1 MIFILVELYF
11 FDNQTL
17 YAAASGIKLSFN
29 TMPTYRT
36 IYPTVSSLKQF
47 LLFCCLFT
55 LLAGTTVQAQEK
67 VELFNSL
74 EQIGFLGTLNKT
86 FELEAGENLIV
97 SVTPMRG
104 KLRKLTIDV
113 PNSDFKHVNKKIT
126 KIDRASITVTKSGTY
141 AFHFKNGS
149 IFKKELDIKIYK
161 QRGTLNKDTLYLHDV
176 VFSAFRDTIKKY
188 RDDTIPVPDLA
199 EYEFVLNPG
208 LNYGAVSDSTILEEL
223 LKDDET
229 EYQYAAYW
237 IGLGTES
244 ITAYNELKANP
255 PANWRIMGI
264 NEPLMAYGLGVTN
277 ILPLSS
283 SSISRDVMFKFMNP
297 EEYNATDRKPRL
309 TRRDKRGDFY
319 GRIPISSASKYK
331 ELLLSVRNFNT
342 TTGIPVYVKFVKF
355 KLDRVY
361 FNEYIVR
368 ERVQEIFRE
377 KTLKVLKPEEG

>member
-1 MIFILVELYF
+1 
-11 FDNQTL
+11 
-17 YAAASGIKLSFN
+17 
-29 TMPTYRT
+29 MPTDRT
-36 IYPTVSSLKQF
+36 ICQIAPRFKQF
-47 LLFCCLFT
+47 LFICCLLPLF
-55 LLAGTTVQAQEK
+55 LATAVQAQEK

-74 EQIGFLGTLNKT
+74 EQIGPLRTLNKT
-86 FELEAGENLIV
+86 FDLEAGENLIV

-104 KLRKLTIDV
+104 KLRRLTIDV
-113 PNSDFKHVNKKIT
+113 PNSDFKHVNKKIQQ
-126 KIDRASITVTKSGTY
+126 IDRALITVSKTGTY

-149 IFKKELDIKIYK
+149 IFKKEVDIKIFK
-161 QRGTLNKDTLYLHDV
+161 QRSTMNKDTLYLHDV
-176 VFSAFRDTIKKY
+176 IFSAFRDTIKKF
-188 RDDTIPVPDLA
+188 RDDTIPVPDIF
-199 EYEFVLNPG
+199 EYEFVLNPA

-223 LKDDET
+223 IKEDDT

-244 ITAYNELKANP
+244 IRAYNDLKANP
-255 PANWRIMGI
+255 PASWLIQGI

-277 ILPLSS
+277 VLPLSA

-297 EEYNATDRKPRL
+297 EEFNATNRKPRL

-319 GRIPISSASKYK
+319 NRIPISSASKYK

-342 TTGIPVYVKFVKF
+342 TTGIPVYIKFVKF
-355 KLDRVY
+355 KLDRTY

>member
-1 MIFILVELYF
+1 MSTF
-11 FDNQTL
+11 
-17 YAAASGIKLSFN
+17 
-29 TMPTYRT
+29 RT
-36 IYPTVSSLKQF
+36 ICPTLPRLKQY
-47 LLFCCLFT
+47 LLFCCLASLFF
-55 LLAGTTVQAQEK
+55 GTAVQAQEK

-74 EQIGFLGTLNKT
+74 EQIGPLRTLNKT
-86 FELEAGENLIV
+86 FDLEAGEDLII

-104 KLRKLTIDV
+104 KLRRLTIDV
-113 PNSDFKHVNKKIT
+113 PNSDFKHVNKKIV
-126 KIDRASITVTKSGTY
+126 KIDRAIIPVTKTGTY
-141 AFHFKNGS
+141 AFHFKNAS

-161 QRGTLNKDTLYLHDV
+161 QRSTINKDTLYLHDV
-176 VFSAFRDTIKKY
+176 VFSAFRDTIRKF
-188 RDDTIPVPDLA
+188 RDDTIPVPDIV
-199 EYEFVLNPG
+199 EYEFVLNPA
-208 LNYGAVSDSTILEEL
+208 LNYGALSDSTILEEL
-223 LKDDET
+223 LKDEDT

-244 ITAYNELKANP
+244 IQAYNDLKANP
-255 PANWRIMGI
+255 PANWRILGI

-277 ILPLSS
+277 LLPLSS

-297 EEYNATDRKPRL
+297 EEYNASNKKPRL

-342 TTGIPVYVKFVKF
+342 TTGIPVYIKFVKY

-361 FNEYIVR
+361 FNEYIIR

>member
-1 MIFILVELYF
+1 
-11 FDNQTL
+11 
-17 YAAASGIKLSFN
+17 
-29 TMPTYRT
+29 MPTYR
-36 IYPTVSSLKQF
+36 IIFQVVLSLKQLLVYSCLPIF
-47 LLFCCLFT
+47 LL
-55 LLAGTTVQAQEK
+55 GTTMQAQEK

-74 EQIGFLGTLNKT
+74 EQIGPLKTLHKT
-86 FELEAGENLIV
+86 FDLEAGEHLIV

-104 KLRKLTIDV
+104 VLWRLTIDI
-113 PNSDFKHVNKKIT
+113 PNSDFQYINKKIE
-126 KIDRASITVTKSGTY
+126 KLDRALITVAKSGTY
-141 AFHFKNGS
+141 AFHFSNGN

-161 QRGTLNKDTLYLHDV
+161 QRNTINKDTLYLHDV

-199 EYEFVLNPG
+199 EYEFVLNPA

-223 LKDDET
+223 LKDEET

-237 IGLGTES
+237 IGLGAES
-244 ITAYNELKANP
+244 IAAYNELKSNP
-255 PANWRIMGI
+255 PANWRILGI
-264 NEPLMAYGLGVTN
+264 NEPLMAYGLGITN
-277 ILPLSS
+277 LLPLSS
-283 SSISRDVMFKFMNP
+283 SSIARDVMFKFMNP

-342 TTGIPVYVKFVKF
+342 TTGIPVYIKFVKF